1 MLFVP
6 KGRGVG
12 DGSLWAPRGELGG
25 IFVKIPPK
33 TSKNVSFGNS
43 GFVGKESAGS
53 LGWVEFLGRLFCLFL
68 RLYARPEGKGI
79 WGMRNAGW
87 WMEETSFF
95 QGRWMDSR
103 PFDGFG
109 Y

>member
-1 MLFVP
+1 MVFDWSVYSP
-6 KGRGVG
+6 KG
-12 DGSLWAPRGELGG
+12 LGG

-53 LGWVEFLGRLFCLFL
+53 LGRIGSVGRLFGLCLL
-68 RLYARPEGKGI
+68 LYARPEGKAI
-79 WGMRNAGW
+79 AQEIR
-87 WMEETSFF
+87 
-95 QGRWMDSR
+95 
-103 PFDGFG
+103 